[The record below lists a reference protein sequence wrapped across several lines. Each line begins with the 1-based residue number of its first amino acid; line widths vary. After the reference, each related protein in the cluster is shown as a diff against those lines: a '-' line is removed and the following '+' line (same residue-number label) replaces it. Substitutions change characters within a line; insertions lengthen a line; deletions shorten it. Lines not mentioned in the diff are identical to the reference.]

1 MASMESTAL
10 ATSPTTRRPPQLRNL
25 QPRAA
30 AAIDFND
37 SDDDDGLLSADY
49 KAQRKTERDL
59 VEFFKN
65 TPPPPPAPT
74 ILLSPFPDDDKKK
87 RGLLQRLRPR
97 KGSASLGS
105 TNGSRSSVT
114 MSGNTSSISARSAY
128 TLSNR
133 SPVGSTVGMEHGA
146 DVATLPNGKKYVM
159 IAVDYKD
166 GTGPGAP
173 TTSIAPASSVSPG
186 ARISSDDSRQRVT
199 SVVQQQPHP
208 NIQVTTTID
217 DNSSIGPDKRR
228 SIIIQAGGG
237 DGAAFSLEQTPFL
250 LDNFALDMDFIL
262 HPNTNA
268 TNNKHAGSTPSSPST
283 PSPQSNLSSHYHQMQ
298 QSPPQRTQSVG
309 QNATAEAIHQHQ
321 HHIRKR
327 STSTPSIVHS
337 QQAAIAAAGQPHRQH
352 HRSPSSKSGQ
362 SSHSA
367 DDDLRR
373 HGSRQRNKVTF
384 STAMQHIHPR
394 EDSNR
399 ARDDEQIVADALMR
413 RLAAYKAQQERADGK
428 ELSRAS
434 ANAAK
439 AVTTSHQQ
447 QQDQLAVMPEIT
459 LPKPVSRRKVRHVQ
473 IQTQHCIMRPMYS
486 QTDPL
491 TDEYDPQDWP
501 SSSRSTTT
509 TTTTTTAMMT
519 TTIATTT
526 MTTSSASTSTSTSTD
541 TGTDAAESL
550 TTLGSCNNSNNNSS
564 VALSCITSTAAS
576 SGQPRSEAASPPST
590 PTTMK
595 TTTSATAVSTVMGNS
610 PTTIH
615 AQDMTSYSSSPTN
628 LAKENE
634 QLRQQVAIMQSQMQK
649 MERELA
655 SETRARARTTAAM
668 QDTREKFEMLSAMA
682 YKKLKELIFQR
693 HVLEMEVRELRVQV
707 DLQNDEQDLGHHHHH
722 HHHHHQQQSMTPVA
736 G

>member
-1 MASMESTAL
+1 MASIESTAL

-59 VEFFKN
+59 VEFFKT

-87 RGLLQRLRPR
+87 KGLLQRLRPR

-105 TNGSRSSVT
+105 TNGSRSSVA
-114 MSGNTSSISARSAY
+114 MSGNTSSISTRSTY
-128 TLSNR
+128 TMNNR

-146 DVATLPNGKKYVM
+146 EVATLPNGKKYVM
-159 IAVDYKD
+159 IAVDYKN
-166 GTGPGAP
+166 GTGAGAP
-173 TTSIAPASSVSPG
+173 TSIAPASTVSVG
-186 ARISSDDSRQRVT
+186 GQARLSTDSSRQRGTNAVG
-199 SVVQQQPHP
+199 QQQHP

-217 DNSSIGPDKRR
+217 DKSSIGPDKRR

-237 DGAAFSLEQTPFL
+237 DGAAFSLEHTPFL
-250 LDNFALDMDFIL
+250 LDNFALDMDYIL
-262 HPNTNA
+262 HPSTNTQH
-268 TNNKHAGSTPSSPST
+268 TGSTPSSPST
-283 PSPQSNLSSHYHQMQ
+283 PSPRASLSSHYHQIQ
-298 QSPPQRTQSVG
+298 QPQPQHIQNTG
-309 QNATAEAIHQHQ
+309 QVASAEAGNQHQ

-327 STSTPSIVHS
+327 SISTPSVMHP
-337 QQAAIAAAGQPHRQH
+337 QQTAMAAAGQPHRNH
-352 HRSPSSKSGQ
+352 HRTSSSKSGQ
-362 SSHSA
+362 SNYSA

-373 HGSRQRNKVTF
+373 QGSRQRNKVTF

-394 EDSNR
+394 EEASR

-413 RLAAYKAQQERADGK
+413 RLAAYKAQQGRADAK

-434 ANAAK
+434 SAHSA
-439 AVTTSHQQ
+439 TTATDPSHQQ
-447 QQDQLAVMPEIT
+447 QQDQLTVQSEIT

-473 IQTQHCIMRPMYS
+473 IQTQHCIMRPMYT
-486 QTDPL
+486 QTEPL
-491 TDEYDPQDWP
+491 ADEYEPREWP
-501 SSSRSTTT
+501 SPSRSTT

-526 MTTSSASTSTSTSTD
+526 TTTTGTSTGTD
-541 TGTDAAESL
+541 TGTDTTESL
-550 TTLGSCNNSNNNSS
+550 ATLSNRNSSSSSSGSS
-564 VALSCITSTAAS
+564 VALTCSTATAAAW
-576 SGQPRSEAASPPST
+576 SEPA
-590 PTTMK
+590 
-595 TTTSATAVSTVMGNS
+595 N
-610 PTTIH
+610 
-615 AQDMTSYSSSPTN
+615 SSSPTTTMMTMTNGTAMAVIGRSPTTFSPQDMSSSPQMN

-634 QLRQQVAIMQSQMQK
+634 QLRQQVAALQSQMQK
-649 MERELA
+649 LERELA

-707 DLQNDEQDLGHHHHH
+707 DIQNDEQDLGHHHHH
-722 HHHHHQQQSMTPVA
+722 QHHHHHHHQQQPVA
-736 G
+736 QVAG